1 MNLHQL
7 VLEQHL
13 KESNQLLESV
23 CKDLTQEQSRI
34 VKGIHKEFL
43 PLIEASLTADQV
55 NQIFTGVQQNS
66 RTALGKGVD
75 TVKKVND
82 VINQVGGWLQN
93 TAPVQ
98 FADQKFEKL
107 KSTIGTKF
115 PELDKQLT
123 SFGTW
128 MKENPG
134 KSAAII
140 GVLTAIASL
149 AGGPVGGAIAGQILR
164 GSAELIKGEKLS
176 TAVGKGIKT
185 AVMGYLSGKAIEFL
199 SDKVVDAVSNAG
211 QKDLAAMNQAFS
223 DQNYQDALANIDPK
237 IANAIPDIQG
247 SMNYRTMG
255 NINGFNYNYN
265 MILKPDQI
273 RIVDQ
278 FEANIRKLE
287 TFSPQW
293 YAEHI
298 KMHNFLQSV
307 QKSPD
312 QGLLMAARDAL
323 RTAVRAGKEF
333 NFDQVTALLNK
344 EEGLVQKIE
353 ILKNLGK
360 GIGAAVQGAIASAAD
375 LGKKSMTVT
384 PTASSTSTPAPAPTT
399 ESQVRKLFVEID
411 RQTLILDEGIFDKI
425 KQAGQR
431 LTSKVTADQ
440 LMTAWQ
446 AAGSPMDSDQI
457 ANFLQTQGV
466 SPEVIS
472 KVYQDSG
479 LEAPTLDAKVDMP
492 ALIKQIQ
499 SLAPADQQ
507 KILASLA

>member
-34 VKGIHKEFL
+34 VKGVHKEFL

-66 RTALGKGVD
+66 RTVLGKGVD

-140 GVLTAIASL
+140 GVLTAVASL

-185 AVMGYLSGKAIEFL
+185 AVFGYLSGKAVDALSEIAKNLRIEAIPFGPENLGMEKVSFNIKEKLRFGGL
-199 SDKVVDAVSNAG
+199 SVDKVYNVPTVYVDKDMASTVKNGLMMLNSDDPLQQAEGFRALENVAKIVNSREYLDKLSATIKDAREIV
-211 QKDLAAMNQAFS
+211 QKNDSLLQW
-223 DQNYQDALANIDPK
+223 
-237 IANAIPDIQG
+237 
-247 SMNYRTMG
+247 
-255 NINGFNYNYN
+255 ING
-265 MILKPDQI
+265 
-273 RIVDQ
+273 V
-278 FEANIRKLE
+278 
-287 TFSPQW
+287 
-293 YAEHI
+293 
-298 KMHNFLQSV
+298 
-307 QKSPD
+307 
-312 QGLLMAARDAL
+312 G
-323 RTAVRAGKEF
+323 
-333 NFDQVTALLNK
+333 
-344 EEGLVQKIE
+344 EGLRA
-353 ILKNLGK
+353 LS
-360 GIGAAVQGAIASAAD
+360 QGAVAAAT
-375 LGKKSMTVT
+375 GTKS
-384 PTASSTSTPAPAPTT
+384 APAAPGSTPTT

-440 LMTAWQ
+440 LMKAWQ
-446 AAGSPMDSDQI
+446 AAGSPIDSDQI

-479 LEAPTLDAKVDMP
+479 LEAPTLDAKIDMP

-499 SLAPADQQ
+499 SLAPTDQQ